1 MTMLAR
7 IAQELFWL
15 GRDLSRAEL
24 TARMLDGVFHADLQ
38 GRADAISVT
47 LSWEA
52 LLLVIG
58 AHAAE
63 QEGDDAAEGPARPGP
78 GEANGAQATTR
89 ATRDD
94 VVRLLTVDAES
105 PASIVSCVA
114 RGRERARQVRDVI
127 STEMWEAVN
136 TFHLELVRRDLSA
149 AMRTGPYSIYS
160 EVKERCALFWGLTD
174 RTMMRDEARSFLVAG
189 GRIESADMVLRM
201 LRASLPLSTGAAAR
215 EMLDDGE
222 ALALLHAVGGL
233 QAYRRAVR
241 AAPRTAAVTRFL
253 LFDRSYPGSVAAS
266 VDGLHHALSTADT
279 SPRSAPPV
287 LRLGRM
293 VADLDFRRR
302 AMVDDA
308 ALGSTLVQVQEEL
321 AAVDRDVADR
331 YFAGAAP
338 RPARTSA

>member
-38 GRADAISVT
+38 GRGDEMSVT

-52 LLLVIG
+52 LLLVFG
-58 AHAAE
+58 ASREEAFAE
-63 QEGDDAAEGPARPGP
+63 TATDTAGRDGAPA
-78 GEANGAQATTR
+78 GAGGV
-89 ATRDD
+89 TRDE

-105 PASIVSCVA
+105 PASVVSCVA
-114 RGRERARQVRDVI
+114 RARERARTLRDVV
-127 STEMWEAVN
+127 STEMWEAIN
-136 TFHLELVRRDLSA
+136 TFNLALLRRDLSA
-149 AMRTGPYSIYS
+149 ALRTGPYSIYS
-160 EVKERCALFWGLTD
+160 DVKERCALFWGLTD

-201 LRASLPLSTGAAAR
+201 LRASLPVATGASER
-215 EMLDDGE
+215 ESLDDGE

-241 AAPRTAAVTRFL
+241 AAPRTAAVARFL
-253 LFDRSYPGSVAAS
+253 LFDRSYPGSVAAA

-302 AMVDDA
+302 AVVDDA
-308 ALGSTLVQVQEEL
+308 ALSTTLVQVGDEL
-321 AAVDRDVADR
+321 AAVDRDVAER
-331 YFAGAAP
+331 YFAGAVRA
-338 RPARTSA
+338 SA

>member
-58 AHAAE
+58 AQPAESSAARASA
-63 QEGDDAAEGPARPGP
+63 DD
-78 GEANGAQATTR
+78 GERALEKATTR

-94 VVRLLTVDAES
+94 VVRLLTVDAAS

-114 RGRERARQVRDVI
+114 RGRERARTVRDVI

-201 LRASLPLSTGAAAR
+201 LRASLPLSTGASVR

-241 AAPRTAAVTRFL
+241 AAPRTASVTRFL
-253 LFDRSYPGSVAAS
+253 LYDRSYPGSVAAS
-266 VDGLHHALSTADT
+266 VDGLHYALSTADT

-302 AMVDDA
+302 ATVDDA

-321 AAVDRDVADR
+321 AAVDRDVANR

-338 RPARTSA
+338 RAVRSPA

>member
-1 MTMLAR
+1 MLAR

-38 GRADAISVT
+38 ERADAMSVT

-52 LLLVIG
+52 LLLVFG
-58 AHAAE
+58 ASR
-63 QEGDDAAEGPARPGP
+63 DAAGSEAPSDHPG
-78 GEANGAQATTR
+78 ANGAPA
-89 ATRDD
+89 AGGVTRDE
-94 VVRLLTVDAES
+94 VVRLLTVDAQS

-114 RGRERARQVRDVI
+114 RARERARTLRDVI

-136 TFHLELVRRDLSA
+136 TFNLALLRRDLSA
-149 AMRTGPYSIYS
+149 ALRTGPYSIYS

-201 LRASLPLSTGAAAR
+201 LRASLPLATDVSAS
-215 EMLDDGE
+215 ESLDDGE

-233 QAYRRAVR
+233 QAYRRAAR

-253 LFDRSYPGSVAAS
+253 LFDRSYPGSVAAA

-293 VADLDFRRR
+293 VADLDFRSR
-302 AMVDDA
+302 ALVDDA
-308 ALGSTLVQVQEEL
+308 ALSTTLVQVGDEL
-321 AAVDRDVADR
+321 AAVDRDVAER
-331 YFAGAAP
+331 YFAGAA
-338 RPARTSA
+338 RASA

>member
-38 GRADAISVT
+38 GRGDAMSVT
-47 LSWEA
+47 LSWDA

-58 AHAAE
+58 AHR
-63 QEGDDAAEGPARPGP
+63 AEGEAASPDGDGASADGAERPHG
-78 GEANGAQATTR
+78 TR
-89 ATRDD
+89 ATRDE
-94 VVRLLTVDAES
+94 VVRLLTVDADS

-114 RGRERARQVRDVI
+114 RARERARTLRDVI

-136 TFHLELVRRDLSA
+136 TFNLALVRRDLSA
-149 AMRTGPYSIYS
+149 ALRTGPYSIYA
-160 EVKERCALFWGLTD
+160 EVKERCGLFWGLTD

-201 LRASLPLSTGAAAR
+201 LRAALPQSTPASVR
-215 EMLDDGE
+215 EAPDDGE

-233 QAYRRAVR
+233 QAYRRAMR
-241 AAPRTAAVTRFL
+241 AAPRTAAVARFL

-266 VDGLHHALSTADT
+266 VDGLHHELSTADT

-302 AMVDDA
+302 AIVDDA
-308 ALGSTLVQVQEEL
+308 ALGTTLVQVQDEL
-321 AAVDRDVADR
+321 AEVDHDVAER

-338 RPARTSA
+338 RP

>member
-1 MTMLAR
+1 MLAR

-38 GRADAISVT
+38 GRADAMSVT

-63 QEGDDAAEGPARPGP
+63 GEPEADAGGGAPGAASPA
-78 GEANGAQATTR
+78 GENGAPRAATR

-105 PASIVSCVA
+105 PASIVSCVSRA
-114 RGRERARQVRDVI
+114 RERARTVRDVI

-136 TFHLELVRRDLSA
+136 TFNLALLRRDLSA

-160 EVKERCALFWGLTD
+160 DVKERCALFWGLTD

-266 VDGLHHALSTADT
+266 VDGLHHELSTAES

-302 AMVDDA
+302 AMVDDV
-308 ALGSTLVQVQEEL
+308 ALGATLVQVQDEL
-321 AAVDRDVADR
+321 AAVDHDVAER

-338 RPARTSA
+338 RGST

>member
-7 IAQELFWL
+7 IAQELFWV

-38 GRADAISVT
+38 GRADAMSVT

-52 LLLVIG
+52 LLVVIG
-58 AHAAE
+58 AHAA
-63 QEGDDAAEGPARPGP
+63 D
-78 GEANGAQATTR
+78 GEEEENGSRTAGTR
-89 ATRDD
+89 ATRDE

-114 RGRERARQVRDVI
+114 RARGRARTVRDVI

-136 TFHLELVRRDLSA
+136 TFNLALVRRDLSA

-160 EVKERCALFWGLTD
+160 DVKERCALFWGLTD

-189 GRIESADMVLRM
+189 GRLESADMVLRM
-201 LRASLPLSTGAAAR
+201 LRAWLPLSAAAAAR
-215 EMLDDGE
+215 AAPDDGE

-241 AAPRTAAVTRFL
+241 AAPRTTAVTRFL

-279 SPRSAPPV
+279 SPRSAAPV

-302 AMVDDA
+302 AIVDDA
-308 ALGSTLVQVQEEL
+308 ALGATLVQVQDEL
-321 AAVDRDVADR
+321 AAVDRDVAER

-338 RPARTSA
+338 RATA

>member
-1 MTMLAR
+1 MLAR

-38 GRADAISVT
+38 ERADAMSVT

-52 LLLVIG
+52 LLLVFG
-58 AHAAE
+58 ASR
-63 QEGDDAAEGPARPGP
+63 DAAGSEEPSAG
-78 GEANGAQATTR
+78 ANGAPA
-89 ATRDD
+89 AGGVTRDE

-114 RGRERARQVRDVI
+114 RARERARTLRDVI

-136 TFHLELVRRDLSA
+136 TFNLALLRRDLSA
-149 AMRTGPYSIYS
+149 ALRTGPYSIYS

-189 GRIESADMVLRM
+189 GRLESADMVLRM
-201 LRASLPLSTGAAAR
+201 LRASLPLSAGVS
-215 EMLDDGE
+215 ESESLDDGE

-253 LFDRSYPGSVAAS
+253 LFDRSYPGSVAAA

-302 AMVDDA
+302 AVVDDA
-308 ALGSTLVQVQEEL
+308 ALSTTLVQVGDEL
-321 AAVDRDVADR
+321 AAVDRDVAER
-331 YFAGAAP
+331 YFAGAA
-338 RPARTSA
+338 RAPA